1 MRERIEKVIDRFART
16 IKISC
21 RKNKW
26 TIVTPVKVLIM
37 RRIELCKTI
46 YISHHLNVPERIHR
60 QSGDLKRNVEP
71 NFRIPSGSQ

>member
-1 MRERIEKVIDRFART
+1 MRERKEKVIDRFARK

-21 RKNKW
+21 RKHKR
-26 TIVTPVKVLIM
+26 TIVAQVKVLIG

-46 YISHHLNVPERIHR
+46 NHIWICQDVNHR

-71 NFRIPSGSQ
+71 NFRILCVSQ